1 MNLTIKAREYTN
13 IYEKLAITVGTQIT
27 VSNNGS
33 HDVRLYSDENEPT
46 ALSSYLLL
54 RPFPFTAKNNSADL
68 GAWALCTSDIV
79 LDIKKEA

>member
-33 HDVRLYSDENEPT
+33 HDVRLYSD
-46 ALSSYLLL
+46 AD
-54 RPFPFTAKNNSADL
+54 SADL